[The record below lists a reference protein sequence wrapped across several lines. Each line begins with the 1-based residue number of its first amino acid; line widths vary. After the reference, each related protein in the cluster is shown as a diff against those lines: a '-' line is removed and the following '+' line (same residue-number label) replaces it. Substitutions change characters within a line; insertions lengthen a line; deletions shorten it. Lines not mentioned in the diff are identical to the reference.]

1 MMSILAGSTNFRDGY
16 KARVFG
22 GYYNLETDEFT
33 GPAIVGIAPVLSSS
47 ENVLGVVTVG
57 YLKKE
62 LWSLIFERI
71 RIIMYFSIIVIVIG
85 IGLGYLL
92 ARHIRKE
99 TLGYEPREIAEL
111 YRNRDALLTSL
122 NEGVVATNEDRMVT
136 LINKSAKKL
145 LGINNSYTKRHIT
158 TLLPNLDY
166 QKVYE
171 DRKGKLNQETVI
183 NNKTLIVNLVPT
195 LTDQNTTGLVATLR
209 DKTEITE
216 LINTLSEVKRYSDDL
231 RAQTHEHSNQMH
243 LIYGMLQLGK
253 YDEVLSLI
261 DKEISN
267 LEMINRSI
275 FEQIKD
281 SNVQA
286 VLIGKIG
293 KASEKKIDLIIDQE
307 SYLSPLPPHIESSD
321 LVTIIGNLIDNALD
335 AVVSQQN
342 PSVSFSAIDIG
353 NDIIFEIADNGN
365 GIEEQKIKKIFQSGY
380 STKKQGEEK
389 RGFGL
394 ANVKSTVEKL
404 NGVIQVDSTSQGT
417 TVTVYIPK
425 NERRHIYD

>member
-1 MMSILAGSTNFRDGY
+1 M
-16 KARVFG
+16 
-22 GYYNLETDEFT
+22 ETDEFT